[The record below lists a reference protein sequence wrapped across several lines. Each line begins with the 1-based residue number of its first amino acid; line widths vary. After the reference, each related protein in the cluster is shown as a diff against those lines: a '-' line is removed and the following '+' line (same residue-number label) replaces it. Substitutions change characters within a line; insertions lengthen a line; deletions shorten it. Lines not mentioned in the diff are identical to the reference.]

1 MGDYLDIVLF
11 VGFTFNKTLIY
22 HKHAAPVKEMKSS
35 KLFSKKE
42 VQNSQRGL

>member
-1 MGDYLDIVLF
+1 MGDYLDIILF

-35 KLFSKKE
+35 KL
-42 VQNSQRGL
+42 L